1 MRCCDGL
8 PQQECA
14 HTSVLSRRP
23 AHRAVEHLDHQIRRD
38 HLVLNL
44 ADRDQV
50 DLRLLDL
57 DHRAAGVGELVIL
70 LVEGVGDRQHALGH
84 ALVMAVLR
92 SEGDDL
98 GRDRAELDRLL
109 GEPLRRLPQHGVLQV
124 AAPDRA
130 DDRRHHPRFQVVVQ
144 DVAARKPQPAAAGRS
159 WARIGM
165 LVAAH
170 VVRRIAG
177 PALPAD
183 VVVEPAVTVSH
194 DVEPGKLL
202 VAQIAG
208 QRVDVLLAVAAA
220 DHRIEEHAGAEILR
234 VPARPRQRTGD
245 RRRQH
250 DVLGAPIHLR
260 YLPECETRFR
270 FLTGRWYSLPA
281 QRKQQK
287 VAAAAAAAAHA
298 CAQSG
303 WAIAPMGD
311 RR

>member
-23 AHRAVEHLDHQIRRD
+23 LTVR
-38 HLVLNL
+38 LNTSTIKSGVITL
-44 ADRDQV
+44 SEPADCDQV

-109 GEPLRRLPQHGVLQV
+109 GEPLRRLPQRGVLQV
-124 AAPDRA
+124 AAADRA

-159 WARIGM
+159 
-165 LVAAH
+165 
-170 VVRRIAG
+170 RRG
-177 PALPAD
+177 
-183 VVVEPAVTVSH
+183 
-194 DVEPGKLL
+194 
-202 VAQIAG
+202 
-208 QRVDVLLAVAAA
+208 LA
-220 DHRIEEHAGAEILR
+220 
-234 VPARPRQRTGD
+234 
-245 RRRQH
+245 
-250 DVLGAPIHLR
+250 
-260 YLPECETRFR
+260 C
-270 FLTGRWYSLPA
+270 S
-281 QRKQQK
+281 
-287 VAAAAAAAAHA
+287 
-298 CAQSG
+298 
-303 WAIAPMGD
+303 
-311 RR
+311 